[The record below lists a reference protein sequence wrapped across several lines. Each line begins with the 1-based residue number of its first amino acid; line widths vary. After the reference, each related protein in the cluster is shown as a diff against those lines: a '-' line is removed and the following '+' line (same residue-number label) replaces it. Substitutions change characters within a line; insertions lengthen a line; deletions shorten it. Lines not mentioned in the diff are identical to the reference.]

1 MVEPQGFFFMKE
13 LILASTSP
21 YRRDLLKRLGLP
33 FNCVPSQVDEEI
45 YKDQILDPKEL
56 TETLAFEK
64 ARSVADLYPNAIV
77 IGGDQV
83 SLFQGNILGKPHT
96 IEGANQQLSM
106 LQGKTHQLVTATCV
120 LGPNLKATW
129 IELIT
134 LKMRPLS
141 PEEIK
146 RYVEKDEPL
155 DCAGS
160 YKIEQLGISLFQEIE
175 CFDQNAIIGL
185 PLIKLSEILRGQGFQ
200 CP

>member
-1 MVEPQGFFFMKE
+1 MKE

-33 FNCVPSQVDEEI
+33 FNCVPSQVDEEV
-45 YKDQILDPKEL
+45 YKDKILDPTEL
-56 TETLAFEK
+56 TQTLAFEK

-83 SLFQGNILGKPHT
+83 SLFQGKILGKPHT
-96 IEGANQQLSM
+96 IESANQQLSM

-120 LGPNLKATW
+120 LGPNLKAAW
-129 IELIT
+129 VEIIT
-134 LKMRPLS
+134 LKMRPLD

-146 RYVEKDEPL
+146 RYVEKDSPL

-160 YKIEQLGISLFQEIE
+160 YKIEQLGISLFQEID